1 MGSGR
6 GGECGGGPRVWEMSG
21 GGLAGGSKRKR
32 NRCIEHPSFLE
43 ERPQQSRRT
52 NVKTREAATSL
63 SKAWLK
69 CGEGFQD
76 TSETLSLASE
86 KTVTTEKPL
95 ELSSSPKKETAGDS
109 PGELADITWSSSGS
123 DFSDED
129 KALPQLQRDGGR
141 GCRVGFCSSTVS
153 CPEDGATEDE
163 LQVIDWEINSDMD
176 DPSGPSE
183 CEDGEG
189 AVEISD
195 CASCTSGHSLTDDDR
210 LCEPPKP
217 ISTEILEY
225 SSDSDKEDDPENA
238 LFIDSE
244 SPHKYQVDFKS
255 DARQSLSR
263 QTDSLAN
270 SAPPLLS
277 TPQKY
282 MVKFPKTTENSATKK
297 KFLRGGLAERLKELQ
312 NRERSAISL
321 WRHRRVSYKMTP
333 LGIKFGVLTVKILEL
348 HEECTMQVALC
359 EQLAGPPTTSPPRE
373 TAPRLGTCLKVLFTR
388 ETADHLR
395 GHPQD
400 IIYIFPPWQ
409 KLLIPNGSCSIIL
422 NTYFCQKAVAKETVR
437 EVYCQ
442 DTPLPRRNISLAQM
456 FRIED
461 TTSSSSRSQIAC
473 SDPATTG
480 TAWTHGNDKADQHLA
495 VGAPLRNS
503 LLDIVE
509 SQRAGPWSGVGV
521 QVVVQR
527 VYSLP
532 SRDGARSQ
540 QGHTVGHA
548 DSSGAWC
555 CLLVQDACGMFG
567 EVYLDGTLWK
577 NIQLEGRSCS
587 VAGMKVL
594 QKATRGRTPGLF
606 SLIDTMWPPVM
617 PLAEPSCGHPSE
629 EINTHLPPPT
639 FCYIFSVTPSLG
651 YVNTIEGDPISDL
664 YQPPVVH
671 CLREILQTDEQGAR
685 CSFYARVIYQRPQV
699 KNLLAR
705 KEIWLLV
712 TDITLQIQDERDHY
726 LPKTLPIYVAPSCVL
741 HPEVLEGLT
750 MAVPQNIL
758 FRDALRDKGKIVCI
772 ERTVLLPQKSLFC
785 VPSGAGSCDLPGPVT
800 VDELNFL
807 TPVNSICSVLGTVVD
822 IDDSTAFSWPSCD
835 QCGNGRLEQEPED
848 GRGPFSCG
856 NCSQLVVS
864 PLQKKQLH
872 VFLDCPTRP
881 RSTVKVKLLETSV
894 SSLLMSAV
902 SKDGRSPVKTVL
914 GKEMGPL
921 LCFVQSITPQQS
933 SCVTLE
939 EIEFLGAGGA
949 DQLAS

>member
-1 MGSGR
+1 MKDD
-6 GGECGGGPRVWEMSG
+6 
-21 GGLAGGSKRKR
+21 LAGDIPKAEC
-32 NRCIEHPSFLE
+32 N
-43 ERPQQSRRT
+43 
-52 NVKTREAATSL
+52 SL
-63 SKAWLK
+63 S
-69 CGEGFQD
+69 
-76 TSETLSLASE
+76 
-86 KTVTTEKPL
+86 
-95 ELSSSPKKETAGDS
+95 
-109 PGELADITWSSSGS
+109 
-123 DFSDED
+123 
-129 KALPQLQRDGGR
+129 
-141 GCRVGFCSSTVS
+141 
-153 CPEDGATEDE
+153 
-163 LQVIDWEINSDMD
+163 EI
-176 DPSGPSE
+176 
-183 CEDGEG
+183 
-189 AVEISD
+189 
-195 CASCTSGHSLTDDDR
+195 
-210 LCEPPKP
+210 P

-225 SSDSDKEDDPENA
+225 SSDSDKEDDPKND

-255 DARQSLSR
+255 DARQSLNR
-263 QTDSLAN
+263 QPDSGAN
-270 SAPPLLS
+270 STQPILS

-282 MVKFPKTTENSATKK
+282 MAKFSKTTENSATKK

-321 WRHRRVSYKMTP
+321 WRHRCVSYKMTP
-333 LGIKFGVLTVKILEL
+333 LGRKSGVLTVKILEL
-348 HEECTMQVALC
+348 HEECAMQVALC
-359 EQLAGPPTTSPPRE
+359 EQLSGPPTTSPPRGV
-373 TAPRLGTCLKVLFTR
+373 APRLGACLKVLFTR

-395 GHPQD
+395 GQPQD

-422 NTYFCQKAVAKETVR
+422 NTYFCQKAVAKEIVH
-437 EVYCQ
+437 EEYCQ

-461 TTSSSSRSQIAC
+461 ITSSSSRSQIAC
-473 SDPATTG
+473 SGTG
-480 TAWTHGNDKADQHLA
+480 WTHGHDKAEQHLA

-509 SQRAGPWSGVGV
+509 SQRAGPWSGAGV
-521 QVVVQR
+521 RVVVQR

-548 DSSGAWC
+548 DSSGAWS

-587 VAGMKVL
+587 MAGMKVL

-617 PLAEPSCGHPSE
+617 PLAEPSCGQPSE
-629 EINTHLPPPT
+629 EIKPCLPPPT
-639 FCYIFSVTPSLG
+639 FCYIFSVPPSLG
-651 YVNTIEGDPISDL
+651 RVNIIEGDPISEL

-685 CSFYARVIYQRPQV
+685 CSFYARVIYQRPQL
-699 KNLLAR
+699 NSLLAR

-712 TDITLQIQDERDHY
+712 TDITLQIQDERDHC
-726 LPKTLPIYVAPSCVL
+726 LPKTLPIYVAPSCML
-741 HPEVLEGLT
+741 DPEVLEGLA

-758 FRDALRDKGKIVCI
+758 FRDALRDKGQIICV
-772 ERTVLLPQKSLFC
+772 ERTVLLSQKSLLH

-800 VDELNFL
+800 VDELDFL
-807 TPVNSICSVLGTVVD
+807 TPVNSICSVQGTVVD
-822 IDDSTAFSWPSCD
+822 IDESTVYSWPSCD
-835 QCGNGRLEQEPED
+835 QCGNGRLEQKPED
-848 GRGPFSCG
+848 GGPFSCG
-856 NCSQLVVS
+856 NCSQLAVS
-864 PLQKKQLH
+864 PLQKKHLH
-872 VFLDCPTRP
+872 IFLDCHTRP

-894 SSLLMSAV
+894 SSLLMSAA
-902 SKDGRSPVKTVL
+902 SKDGSSEVKNVL
-914 GKEMGPL
+914 GKELGPL
-921 LCFVQSITPQQS
+921 LCFVQSITPQQT

-939 EIEFLGAGGA
+939 EIEFLGAGEA

>member
-1 MGSGR
+1 MSGSG
-6 GGECGGGPRVWEMSG
+6 S
-21 GGLAGGSKRKR
+21 AGGSKRKK
-32 NRCIEHPSFLE
+32 NWCIEHPSFVE

-52 NVKTREAATSL
+52 NLKTGEAAASL

-76 TSETLSLASE
+76 TSETLSLANE
-86 KTVTTEKPL
+86 KTTSTEKLL
-95 ELSSSPKKETAGDS
+95 ELSPSPKKETAGES
-109 PGELADITWSSSGS
+109 LGELADITWSSSGS

-129 KALPQLQRDGGR
+129 RTLPQLQREVSPGY
-141 GCRVGFCSSTVS
+141 RVGFCSRNIS

-163 LQVIDWEINSDMD
+163 LQVIDWEINSDME
-176 DPSGPSE
+176 DPCGPSE

-195 CASCTSGHSLTDDDR
+195 CASCASGHSLTDDDR
-210 LCEPPKP
+210 LCGPPKP

-255 DARQSLSR
+255 DARQSLNR
-263 QTDSLAN
+263 QTDSGAN
-270 SAPPLLS
+270 STEPILS

-282 MVKFPKTTENSATKK
+282 MAKFPKSTENSATKK

-321 WRHRRVSYKMTP
+321 WRHRCVSYQMTP
-333 LGIKFGVLTVKILEL
+333 LGRKSGVLTVKILEL

-359 EQLAGPPTTSPPRE
+359 EQLAGPPTTSSPRGIC
-373 TAPRLGTCLKVLFTR
+373 PRLGACLKVLFTR

-395 GHPQD
+395 GHLQD

-422 NTYFCQKAVAKETVR
+422 NTYFCQKAVAKETVH

-461 TTSSSSRSQIAC
+461 ITSSSSRSQVAC
-473 SDPATTG
+473 SGLATTG
-480 TAWTHGNDKADQHLA
+480 TGWTHGHDKAEQHPF
-495 VGAPLRNS
+495 GAPLRNS

-509 SQRAGPWSGVGV
+509 IQRASPWSGVGV

-527 VYSLP
+527 VYSLL

-548 DSSGAWC
+548 DSSGAW
-555 CLLVQDACGMFG
+555 
-567 EVYLDGTLWK
+567 
-577 NIQLEGRSCS
+577 
-587 VAGMKVL
+587 
-594 QKATRGRTPGLF
+594 TPGLF

-617 PLAEPSCGHPSE
+617 PLAEPSCGQPSG
-629 EINTHLPPPT
+629 EIKTCLPPPT
-639 FCYIFSVTPSLG
+639 FCYIFSVHPSLG
-651 YVNTIEGDPISDL
+651 HVNTIEGDPVSEL

-671 CLREILQTDEQGAR
+671 CLREILQTDEQGTR
-685 CSFYARVIYQRPQV
+685 CSFYARVIYQRPQL
-699 KNLLAR
+699 KNLLAQ

-726 LPKTLPIYVAPSCVL
+726 LPKTLLIYVAPSCVL
-741 HPEVLEGLT
+741 DPEVLEGLA

-758 FRDALRDKGKIVCI
+758 FRDAIRDKGQIVCA
-772 ERTVLLPQKSLFC
+772 ERTVLLPQKSLLC
-785 VPSGAGSCDLPGPVT
+785 ASSGAGSCDLLGPVT
-800 VDELNFL
+800 LDELDFL
-807 TPVNSICSVLGTVVD
+807 TPVNSICSVKGTVVD
-822 IDDSTAFSWPSCD
+822 IDGSAAFSRPLCD
-835 QCGNGRLEQEPED
+835 QFGSGRLEQKPED
-848 GRGPFSCG
+848 GGPFSCG
-856 NCSQLVVS
+856 NCSQLVMS
-864 PLQKKQLH
+864 PLQRKHLH

-881 RSTVKVKLLETSV
+881 RSTVKVKLLETSI
-894 SSLLMSAV
+894 SSLLMSAI
-902 SKDGRSPVKTVL
+902 SKDGSCEVKNVL
-914 GKEMGPL
+914 GKKMGPL
-921 LCFVQSITPQQS
+921 LCFVQSVTPEQT

-939 EIEFLGAGGA
+939 EIEFL
-949 DQLAS
+949 DAS